1 MVEPEPEPTIV
12 YIPPFKPKQ
21 RVTFI
26 ASEPSGDQEEKEKSR
41 YWLAG

>member
-12 YIPPFKPKQ
+12 YIPQFKPKKH
-21 RVTFI
+21 VTFI

-41 YWLAG
+41 YW